1 MRAILLT
8 LVAAVIASSQAV
20 KVTDQVYFDVS
31 IGQQPVGR
39 IKIGLFGEVVPNTV
53 RNFVTLCSPGVNG
66 KSYTGSIFHRIIKD
80 FMIQGGDVIQG
91 NGRGSTSIFGQQFD
105 DENFIL
111 KHTGPGILSMAN
123 SGPNTNGCQFFITTV
138 KTSWL
143 DNKHVVFGKVIEGFD
158 ETVKVIEATPV
169 NSEDKPYE
177 TVTVKQC
184 GILPLPNG
192 PYELDVG
199 ADTSFAKNG

>member
-192 PYELDVG
+192 PYELDV
-199 ADTSFAKNG
+199 